1 VALQELPP
9 GIEGFSLDAQ
19 GEVAWPGGPIS
30 AAEKA

>member
-19 GEVAWPGGPIS
+19 GEACPRDTPRTKGQSG
-30 AAEKA
+30 